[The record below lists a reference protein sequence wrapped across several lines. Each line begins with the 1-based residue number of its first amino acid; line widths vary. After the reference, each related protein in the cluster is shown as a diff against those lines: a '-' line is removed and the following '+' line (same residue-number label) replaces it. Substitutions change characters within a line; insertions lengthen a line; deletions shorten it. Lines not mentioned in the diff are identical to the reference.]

1 MLPNKLEKG
10 DYIGLISP
18 SSTIEKDDLE
28 IINNSIML
36 MEGAG
41 FKVKFGNNVL
51 LNSTGYGA
59 TAKEKAEDINNL
71 FKDKEVKAIF
81 CISGGF
87 NSNSVFEYLDFDA
100 IKYNP
105 KIICGFSDS
114 TSLTNIIY
122 AKTDLITFNGP
133 TFKSLTSWQT
143 EYGFKEVMKR
153 FVEGSLDLGEKDDEY
168 ITIRNGQAK
177 GKLVGGNLS
186 LVNEMVNGKY
196 SIDFTDKILF
206 LEELFLESPP
216 GLVSNYFYNMK
227 QNGVFDKI
235 KGIWLGNYDGSVAI
249 EQILLDTIGNEYKIP
264 IIKSNNFG
272 HIDKKLVI
280 PIGTMAEIDTN
291 KDKKIGLL
299 ENCVN

>member
-18 SSTIEKDDLE
+18 SSAIEKDDLE

-249 EQILLDTIGNEYKIP
+249 EQILLDTIGNEYKFP